1 MNIKWIYVIFGF
13 FLLPSLCQSQN
24 HFALQN
30 FSVFV
35 KEKTVV
41 LKWTMK
47 PGNTCFGIGI
57 YRSENKTDF
66 EEIGIIGGVCGSPD
80 QPVNYTFVD
89 SFPIKNN
96 PSYYRLVLGLLG
108 ESQILEII
116 YYDLEDKKAII
127 FPNPVTRYSSIIFK
141 NEKEEESI
149 LYIYDAQG
157 RFIYK
162 STLQKTKEF
171 YLTNFFDN
179 FRAHGIYY
187 FEIKTK
193 ESKTISKG
201 SFVY

>member
-1 MNIKWIYVIFGF
+1 MNIKRIYLLCIFLF
-13 FLLPSLCQSQN
+13 ISVFCFSQD
-24 HFALQN
+24 HFALEN

-35 KEKTVV
+35 KDKTVV

-89 SFPIKNN
+89 SFPVKNN

-108 ESQILEII
+108 ESQILKIT
-116 YYDLEDKKAII
+116 YYDFEEKSAITI
-127 FPNPVTRYSSIIFK
+127 PNPVDLYSRIIFK
-141 NEKEEESI
+141 NDNEEQSI

-157 RFIYK
+157 RYIYK
-162 STLQKTKEF
+162 SRWLKTKEF
-171 YLTNFFDN
+171 QLTNFFEDFKN
-179 FRAHGIYY
+179 RGRYY
-187 FEIKTK
+187 FEIKNT
-193 ESKTISKG
+193 ESKTIANG